1 MHGGHPPFTQGG
13 GRLSCRSHAQQWE
26 QWEQA
31 LQPIQFH
38 QQIHGQGE
46 TEELQ
51 QRQRQLENDRKRADQ
66 TERQEKLREI
76 EDEQQWMHKPDM
88 QQEPA
93 QLKPQQTAE
102 DTTATLMMAVLM
114 LARSGCD
121 DFLDLPLADFRAV
134 LATLPELSPVAID
147 QLHLARK
154 RKRNRQYAQRS
165 RMRRQSSA
173 GFPSTGGMYARKINA
188 LKTVNS
194 ALRSCLVTTQR
205 PINSSV
211 KRIGY

>member
-1 MHGGHPPFTQGG
+1 M
-13 GRLSCRSHAQQWE
+13 SCHSQAQQ

-31 LQPIQFH
+31 LQPAQL
-38 QQIHGQGE
+38 QQKIYGDKGE

-51 QRQRQLENDRKRADQ
+51 LRQRVGGQRQRQLETDRRRAVL
-66 TERQEKLREI
+66 TERLESHQLRANE
-76 EDEQQWMHKPDM
+76 EEPQRMHEPKM
-88 QQEPA
+88 QQEHA
-93 QLKPQQTAE
+93 SQLATKHKAAALMTA
-102 DTTATLMMAVLM
+102 VPV

-165 RMRRQSSA
+165 RIRRQSSA

-205 PINSSV
+205 PSADSSL
-211 KRIGY
+211 ISDEH